1 MTVEQPK
8 MAAAAAAAAAAPQ
21 PTLWVTALDLEKRLR
36 NELRRRSFWD
46 PDVRRI
52 RYSLA
57 QTYEALL
64 GSQLVFSS
72 TNEVEQCLWK
82 SVYYR
87 PIEEFRS
94 RLKGLG
100 SSTRAAAS
108 ATANGQPPAV
118 TAEESKLQVQK
129 LTAAYLRFLDEAV
142 AFYKKMVWRL
152 QWLYGNVGAA
162 VEVDASV
169 QNEIEEMSRPA
180 AAAGVDPAALYA
192 ALQLSVH
199 RSLIYLGDLCRY
211 QSQVMR
217 NSKPEWT
224 RAVSFYKQAAGV
236 LPGSGHPYNQLAV
249 MAYYGAD
256 EARAVY
262 YYFRSLAVSAP
273 FTTARENLLLL
284 FERNRGR
291 RDAGFAQTPASLTP
305 PATVGVQA
313 PGAPAPGLP
322 RQHAHPGTAT
332 GLCPLSLSRQLA
344 SLNQTD
350 ETPIRNAPAAKR
362 TVGAGHQGVLDVSR
376 RRRSG
381 QLRLRPTF
389 RSCAYITEHPRQ
401 AAPEGDSRYGTM
413 PPQGAAAAATSAGN
427 GSADLGSNSRAG
439 ASSPS
444 ADLATR
450 YVRLH
455 AILFDRINLDSFA
468 DIHAA
473 ATLDLDAY
481 LASPSVRESLQAGSE
496 TDNLL
501 LQLAVVCIFSANATA
516 GGGGAAAAAATPASR
531 AFAEVAQRATLQRCA
546 ATAALRFGG
555 RVFSAMAKMREGDA
569 GLPAMMVAAHVMLG
583 WLAGGQEQQQQGAG
597 GGGVLNVSASSLAVA
612 AAAAAGN
619 GGGGAAGGVEE
630 ERGLEE
636 ELLARGECWKAVG
649 KLTIRLQGLAHA
661 RGLDPHSTPLTQL
674 PEDAELRGF
683 LPLSPMTAAA
693 ARWPEG
699 AELGPGVWGSRLRR
713 MLLYI
718 RTLSEALQFLP
729 AAAAHRHTPGGGGGG
744 GSSSMAAALKQL
756 DAAVADLK
764 GKVEDVF
771 MAASTTTQ
779 PQQPQQQPQQQH
791 PSQHRSHHSI
801 AHQLH
806 QQQQQQQ
813 LQPTTQHHQPE
824 QQQQQQQ
831 QQPPPADPTAH
842 QQPGSS
848 TSSSVKFVI
857 PPSAAELPKPK
868 SVAHTLPANLLPSPS
883 AQPSPAPPGP
893 HATAPASTPP
903 SAAAPPPTLPTLR
916 SQQPSLSSLAAQQ
929 PPCLASPH
937 TAVSSATSSS
947 SSSSSR
953 LLQAARTSAAA
964 ASSPPT
970 SSGSSGCVTLRRLSH
985 SHTVMCVFGHAPA
998 QTHQQAAGTH
1008 MPTYEQQQQHPHH
1021 VYGNIPFAT
1030 HQHSQLYGNTPN
1042 LQQQQHVA
1050 GNAPPHAQQQQ
1061 HQQRHESKSSEASGA
1076 ALLQF
1081 DIEEESEVIV
1091 FQPRPGSGGGGG
1103 VGRPGFGILGDLR
1116 RRSSNASDGGLGPL
1130 RRNPSAHT
1138 LVGAMS
1144 QTLRCTASAAAR
1156 PPGGSDGGHLGTSSA
1171 FDRYSRRSS
1180 QADLLGPPSP
1190 GRLMDFPP
1198 HGTVGLPSYSIFS
1211 GPPSDGGSLSASIS
1225 NSQAPLQ
1232 QRASDLARQ
1241 QQLHAEQV
1249 VRVAQAQQQQQ
1260 QQQQRVSDST
1270 LGRHTLPETR
1280 TPAGLQAMSAHAALF
1295 DGLAGSGV
1303 QQGTWQ
1309 GQVLAAGSALQHQLP
1324 QASAQPALSHE
1335 HQLQQQP
1342 EAYQHSSVRYMLP
1355 HQQQQLVEQQQML
1368 MQQQMLVQQ
1377 QVLLPLQPNL
1387 LSQQQQ
1393 QQQQIF
1399 LQQQQQSFLQQQ
1411 RQQQIILQQQQQQQQ
1426 APILS
1431 YQPQQ
1436 PPTVA
1441 PTPTHPTPTSS
1452 YNPYAMPRAPPA
1464 THLTLDP
1471 PFQGGGGGPPPH
1483 ALQQADRDVN
1493 RELEATAVAMADDIL
1508 SFMDEEDAS
1517 AATAYSHAQ
1526 QQQQQLR
1533 AANSA
1538 APAAAPGNSRAA
1550 HTAPHPHGQDSPA
1563 ARAVC
1568 DGAVDS
1574 GGRGAAFDGGADFGG
1589 RGAVA
1594 EGVGP
1599 VQDPSERREEAG
1611 ARRQDV
1617 AEEGQSLWL
1626 QRELALQLGLQ
1637 QQQQSIVEPGH
1648 QRQQVLVEVE
1658 ASQQQQDFKL
1668 PQQFAELQP
1677 PLADILRC
1685 KPLPA
1690 AAAPQPPQQQPPAS
1704 RLPSST
1710 SAAPSPLATPGAP
1723 LGPQT
1728 QLQQASRPRGRRAR
1742 LTLSDASA
1750 TTLGVG
1756 QSSPAPLA
1764 PSPHAP
1770 PAPSPAAA
1778 SATST
1783 PLYTFGSP
1791 SPPHAAPAFR
1801 GTGASPTSTP
1811 LFNFSGG
1818 GPPPQSTAEA
1828 RYGSSRPYTFTGAAQ
1843 SPHSTGSPQAGAP
1856 GGGAMYSFTGG
1867 APSPHGSSPAPTNAP
1882 PRAAPRFG
1890 SPFAAAAAS
1899 SSADAHADA
1908 AAASDYSFLSLFQSQ
1923 LQAGSV
1929 SERANGVT

>member
-8 MAAAAAAAAAAPQ
+8 MVAAAAAANPQ

-64 GSQLVFSS
+64 GSQLIFSS

-94 RLKGLG
+94 RLKSL
-100 SSTRAAAS
+100 SSGTRAAAS

-129 LTAAYLRFLDEAV
+129 LTAAYLKFLDEAV

-162 VEVDASV
+162 VEIDASV
-169 QNEIEEMSRPA
+169 QNEIEELSRPA
-180 AAAGVDPAALYA
+180 VAAGVDPAALYE

-224 RAVSFYKQAAGV
+224 RAVSFYKQAASV

-249 MAYYGAD
+249 MAYYGSD

-284 FERNRGR
+284 FERNRSR

-362 TVGAGHQGVLDVSR
+362 TVGAGHQGVLDASR

-501 LQLAVVCIFSANATA
+501 LQLAVACIFSAHATA
-516 GGGGAAAAAATPASR
+516 GGGAAAATPAATPASR

-903 SAAAPPPTLPTLR
+903 SAAAPPPPNSPNSPLPAALPLLPCGTAAPLPGLPTH
-916 SQQPSLSSLAAQQ
+916 SSLLGYQQ
-929 PPCLASPH
+929 
-937 TAVSSATSSS
+937 
-947 SSSSSR
+947 
-953 LLQAARTSAAA
+953 QQQQQQQAA
-964 ASSPPT
+964 ASGPDFS
-970 SSGSSGCVTLRRLSH
+970 SSGLITPNQQRKQRLCDTSPAQPQPHSDVCGHTSG
-985 SHTVMCVFGHAPA
+985 HTHHQPPQVFGHAPA

-1144 QTLRCTASAAAR
+1144 QESNVLLRNTSELNLADAEVHRVSSSKA
-1156 PPGGSDGGHLGTSSA
+1156 PGGSDGGHLGTSSA

-1198 HGTVGLPSYSIFS
+1198 PTGPS
-1211 GPPSDGGSLSASIS
+1211 GC
-1225 NSQAPLQ
+1225 
-1232 QRASDLARQ
+1232 
-1241 QQLHAEQV
+1241 
-1249 VRVAQAQQQQQ
+1249 
-1260 QQQQRVSDST
+1260 
-1270 LGRHTLPETR
+1270 
-1280 TPAGLQAMSAHAALF
+1280 
-1295 DGLAGSGV
+1295 
-1303 QQGTWQ
+1303 
-1309 GQVLAAGSALQHQLP
+1309 
-1324 QASAQPALSHE
+1324 
-1335 HQLQQQP
+1335 
-1342 EAYQHSSVRYMLP
+1342 
-1355 HQQQQLVEQQQML
+1355 
-1368 MQQQMLVQQ
+1368 
-1377 QVLLPLQPNL
+1377 
-1387 LSQQQQ
+1387 
-1393 QQQQIF
+1393 
-1399 LQQQQQSFLQQQ
+1399 
-1411 RQQQIILQQQQQQQQ
+1411 
-1426 APILS
+1426 
-1431 YQPQQ
+1431 
-1436 PPTVA
+1436 PPTASSAVPRRMA
-1441 PTPTHPTPTSS
+1441 AACRHPYPTRRRRCS
-1452 YNPYAMPRAPPA
+1452 NAR
-1464 THLTLDP
+1464 
-1471 PFQGGGGGPPPH
+1471 GGGGPPPH

-1677 PLADILRC
+1677 P
-1685 KPLPA
+1685 
-1690 AAAPQPPQQQPPAS
+1690 PQPPQQQPPAS

-1929 SERANGVT
+1929 SERANGAAAVAAVAVAAALAN